1 MKISKQNLPAIE
13 QLFADSDKTDR
24 IIFDEDLPGFG
35 LRLRKGSK
43 RQTYVVQY
51 ERQGLQRRLVIGTTA
66 ILNPDE
72 ARKLAKRELAK
83 VTLGHDPQGDKAE
96 AKARAK
102 ITLHAVAQQYLS
114 AKQQR
119 LRTTS
124 YREVERHLRKDW
136 KPLRAFP
143 IHKIE
148 RRNVAAVLN
157 DLSKAGPVAAARAR
171 SSLSSLFA
179 WAIGEGYLD
188 HNPVTGTNNP
198 DTRVTRDRWLSDA
211 ELAAVWNACKDD
223 EYGCIIRLL
232 ILTGQR
238 RLEVGGMTWSE
249 LDRDNGKW
257 TIPAARTK
265 NGREHTLTL
274 PGMVW
279 QIIERVPRRLW
290 NDRLFGARADKGF
303 TNWNEAKI
311 ALDKR
316 AQIAP
321 WVLHDLRRTVATQMG
336 QLGIAHPH
344 IIEAVL
350 NHVSGHKAGVAGIYN
365 RSSYERE
372 VRNALAAWADHIR
385 AITTGSERRIVPI
398 REIPA

>member
-1 MKISKQNLPAIE
+1 MKITKQNLPAIE

-51 ERQGLQRRLVIGTTA
+51 ERQGLQRRMVLGTTA
-66 ILNPDE
+66 ILGPDE

-96 AKARAK
+96 AKAKAK
-102 ITLHAVAQQYLS
+102 ITLRAVAEQYLS
-114 AKQQR
+114 VKQQR
-119 LRTTS
+119 LRIS
-124 YREVERHLRKDW
+124 SFREVERHLLKLF
-136 KPLRAFP
+136 KQLHPFP

-148 RRNVAAVLN
+148 RRNVAAVLG
-157 DLSKAGPVAAARAR
+157 DLAKTGPVNAARAR

-188 HNPVTGTNNP
+188 HNPVIGTNNP
-198 DTRVTRDRWLSDA
+198 DPRISRDRRLSDA
-211 ELAAVWNACKDD
+211 ELAAVWNACRDD
-223 EYGCIIRLL
+223 EHGRIIRLL

-238 RLEVGGMTWSE
+238 RDEVGAMAWSE

-257 TIPAARTK
+257 TIPAARAK
-265 NGREHTLTL
+265 NGREHMLTL

-279 QIIERVPRRLW
+279 HIIGQVPRRLW

-316 AQIAP
+316 SGVTGWTI
-321 WVLHDLRRTVATQMG
+321 HDLRRTAATGMAD
-336 QLGIAHPH
+336 LGIQPH
-344 IIEAVL
+344 VIEALL

-372 VRNALAAWADHIR
+372 VRNALAAWADNVH